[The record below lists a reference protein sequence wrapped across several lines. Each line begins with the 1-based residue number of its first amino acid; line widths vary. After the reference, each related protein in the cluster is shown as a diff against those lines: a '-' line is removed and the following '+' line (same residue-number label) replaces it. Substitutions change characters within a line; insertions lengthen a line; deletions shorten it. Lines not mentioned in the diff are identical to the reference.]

1 MLRSIVRFFVDSWQ
15 FSLVVFALLIALGAS
30 AVMSIPKSEDPIAEF
45 PISVV
50 VVTLPGA
57 DAEQM
62 EKLVAIPLEQAFNR
76 IEDVKEVE
84 SFASAGTA
92 SVNVEFRWGVDPR
105 RKHDEFVRELNTVRP
120 TLPAGIVDVRVL
132 RANTA
137 NAAVAQLALVSD
149 TAPVRQMEAFARDL
163 RDQIERA
170 DGVQE
175 AEIWG
180 APAAE
185 VRVALDLDR
194 LASQQLPPSAVVE
207 ALQREGADAPIGP
220 MEAGGRRFNVQA
232 TGAFDSLEEI
242 RATPLR
248 AAEGRVLTV
257 GDVAEVTWAND
268 EVRHITRYNGKRA
281 VFVTARGE
289 LGATVFDVRDAIH
302 AGLPSFREQLPDTIT
317 LETGFD
323 QSKTVAYRLGN
334 LGRDFVI
341 AILLVLVTLLPLGYR
356 AALVVMV
363 SIPLSL
369 AIGVLAI
376 QQLGFSMNQ
385 LSISGFVV
393 ALGLLVDDS
402 IVVVENI
409 ARRLREGMSPREAA
423 IAGVEE
429 IDVAVIGCTAA
440 LIFAFLP
447 VLALPEGAGNF
458 IRSFPAAVLCTI
470 AASLVVS
477 LTIIPF
483 LAGRLL
489 PRTEA
494 GHSNFF
500 LDAVMGFI
508 HRVYNPILH
517 WALAAPRVT
526 VIASLAVALASFGL
540 VPRIGFSLF
549 PENDSPY
556 FMVDVELPQG
566 ASIAETDKAVRYADG
581 LLAARDDIEW
591 RFANTGYGNPQ
602 VYYNV
607 FQERARPNIGQI
619 YASFKKWDPKEGP
632 KQVEQLRAAFDKY
645 PGARISLRRFENGP
659 PVDAP
664 IAVRITG
671 KDLATLTAL
680 AEQVEGIVRG
690 TQGTRDVKNPLAA
703 RTVDL
708 DLGIDQTKAALLGIP
723 AGAIDQSLRIAV
735 GGEQVASFR
744 DPTGDAYPV
753 RVRLPGDAAANVDD
767 LGKLFVWNGQ
777 GGALPLSEVASPA
790 FKSGPTQIERFQ
802 RERVVTVTASSAPGF
817 LTSRVTQDVADQIA
831 QLKPPP
837 GYNISFGGQAQAASE
852 SFSGL
857 GAAILIATF
866 GVLAVLLLEFGTF
879 AQMTVVAFVIPFGI
893 MGGLIALYLTGYSL
907 SFIAVI
913 GFVALIGIEIKN
925 SILLV
930 DFTNKL
936 RRDGVPLREAVE
948 RAGEIRFLP
957 VLLTS
962 ATAIGGLIPLVLEFS
977 PLYSPLALVIIGGL
991 ISSTLIA
998 RIVTPAMYLLLAPKD
1013 PEPED
1018 APVSAVAR
1026 PAE

>member
-1 MLRSIVRFFVDSWQ
+1 MRAIVRFFVDSWQ
-15 FSLVVFALLIALGAS
+15 FSLVVFALLIALGYS
-30 AVMSIPKSEDPIAEF
+30 AVMTVPKSEDPIAQF
-45 PISVV
+45 PIASVIV
-50 VVTLPGA
+50 VLPGA

-76 IEDVKEVE
+76 IEDVKEVK
-84 SFASAGTA
+84 SFASAGSA
-92 SVNVEFRWGVDPR
+92 SVNVEFVWGSDPQ
-105 RKHDEFVRELNTVRP
+105 RKYDEFVRELNVARAN
-120 TLPAGIVDVRVL
+120 LPAGVVEVRTL
-132 RANTA
+132 RASTA
-137 NAAVAQLALVSD
+137 NAAVVQMALVSD
-149 TAPVRQMEAFARDL
+149 TAPMRQMEAAARDL

-170 DGVQE
+170 PGVQE

-180 APAAE
+180 APTSE
-185 VRVALDLDR
+185 VRVALDLDTMATQR
-194 LASQQLPPSAVVE
+194 MPPTVVAD
-207 ALQREGADAPIGP
+207 ALQREGADTPVGP
-220 MEAGGRRFNVQA
+220 VESGGRRFNVQA
-232 TGAFDSLEEI
+232 TGAFDSLDEI

-248 AAEGRVLTV
+248 SADGRTLTV
-257 GDVAEVTWAND
+257 DDVADVSWAND
-268 EVRHITRYNGKRA
+268 EPRHITRYNGKRA

-289 LGATVFDVRDAIH
+289 LGATVFDVRNGIY
-302 AGLPSFREQLPDTIT
+302 AGLDTFRETLPPEIK

-323 QSKTVAYRLGN
+323 QSRTVSHRLKN
-334 LGRDFVI
+334 LGRDFLI
-341 AILLVLVTLLPLGYR
+341 AILLVLITLLPLGFR
-356 AALVVMV
+356 AAAVVMV

-376 QQLGFSMNQ
+376 QHLGFSMNQ

-423 IAGVEE
+423 IAGVKE

-447 VLALPEGAGNF
+447 ILALPEGAGEF
-458 IRSFPAAVLCTI
+458 IRSFPVAVLCTI

-483 LAGRLL
+483 LAGRVL

-500 LDAVMGFI
+500 LDTVMGFI
-508 HRVYNPILH
+508 HTVYRPLLH
-517 WALAAPRVT
+517 FALSAPRRT
-526 VIASLAVALASFGL
+526 VIFSLAIAIASFGL
-540 VPRIGFSLF
+540 VPKIGFSLF

-566 ASIAETDKAVRYADG
+566 AALSETDKAVLYADRT
-581 LLAARDDIEW
+581 LAARRDIAW

-607 FQERARPNIGQI
+607 FQIRAQPHIGQI
-619 YASFKKWDPKEGP
+619 YASFDEWDAKKSPKA
-632 KQVEQLRAAFDKY
+632 VEALREAFRRY
-645 PGARISLRRFENGP
+645 PGARITLRRFENGP

-664 IAVRITG
+664 IAVRVTG

-680 AEQVEGIVRG
+680 AEQVEKIVQATPG
-690 TQGTRDVKNPLAA
+690 AMDVKNPFAA

-708 DLGIDQTKAALLGIP
+708 DLRIDQNKASLLGVP
-723 AGAIDQSLRIAV
+723 AGAIDQTLRIAL
-735 GGEQVASFR
+735 GGASVANFR

-753 RVRLPGDAAANVDD
+753 RVRLPGEAASPVDD
-767 LGKLFVWNGQ
+767 LRKVFIWNAQ
-777 GGALPLSEVASPA
+777 GGALPLSELTNPG

-802 RERVVTVTASSAPGF
+802 RERVVTITANTAPGF
-817 LTSRVTQDVADQIA
+817 LTSRVTADVAAQIA
-831 QLKPPP
+831 ALKPPP
-837 GYNISFGGQAQAASE
+837 GYQITFGGQAQAASE

-857 GAAILIATF
+857 GAAVLIATF

-893 MGGLIALYLTGYSL
+893 MGGLVSLFLSGYSL

-936 RRDGVPLREAVE
+936 RKEGVPLVEAVE
-948 RAGEIRFLP
+948 RAGELRFLP

-962 ATAIGGLIPLVLEFS
+962 ATAIGGMIPLALEAS
-977 PLYSPLALVIIGGL
+977 PLYSPLAFVIIGGL
-991 ISSTLIA
+991 ISSTLMA

-1013 PEPED
+1013 GDDER
-1018 APVSAVAR
+1018 SAA
-1026 PAE
+1026 

>member
-1 MLRSIVRFFVDSWQ
+1 MRAIVRFFVDSWQ
-15 FSLVVFALLIALGAS
+15 FSLVVFVLLIALGFS
-30 AVMSIPKSEDPIAEF
+30 AVMGIPKSEDPIAQF
-45 PISVV
+45 PIAVAIVV
-50 VVTLPGA
+50 LPGA

-76 IEDVKEVE
+76 IEDVKEIK
-84 SFASAGTA
+84 SFAGTGTA
-92 SVNVEFRWGVDPR
+92 TVNVEFRWGVDPQ
-105 RKHDEFVRELNTVRP
+105 RKYDELVRELNVVRP
-120 TLPAGIVDVRVL
+120 SLPAGIVEIRTL

-137 NAAVAQLALVSD
+137 NAAVVQMALVSD
-149 TAPVRQMEAFARDL
+149 TAPMRQMESFARDL

-170 DGVQE
+170 PGVQE
-175 AEIWG
+175 SEIWG
-180 APAAE
+180 VPTSE
-185 VRVALDLDR
+185 VRVALDLDTM
-194 LASQQLPPSAVVE
+194 ASQRLPPTAVAD
-207 ALQREGADAPIGP
+207 ALQKEGADTPVGAV
-220 MEAGGRRFNVQA
+220 ESGGRRFNVQA
-232 TGAFDSLEEI
+232 TGAFDSLDEI

-248 AAEGRVLTV
+248 SAEGRALTV
-257 GDVAEVTWAND
+257 DDVADVSWAND
-268 EVRHITRYNGKRA
+268 EPRHITRFNGKRA
-281 VFVTARGE
+281 IFVTARGE
-289 LGATVFDVRDAIH
+289 LGATVFDIKNGIY
-302 AGLPSFREQLPDTIT
+302 AGLDAFRETLPPEIK

-323 QSKTVAYRLGN
+323 QSLTVSHRLKN

-341 AILLVLVTLLPLGYR
+341 AILLVLVTLLPLGLR
-356 AALVVMV
+356 AAMVVMV

-369 AIGVLAI
+369 AIGVLAL
-376 QQLGFSMNQ
+376 QHLGYSMNQ

-409 ARRLREGMSPREAA
+409 ARRLREGLSPRDAA
-423 IAGVEE
+423 IAGVKE
-429 IDVAVIGCTAA
+429 IDIAVIGCTAA

-447 VLALPEGAGNF
+447 LLALPEGAGEF
-458 IRSFPAAVLCTI
+458 IRSFPVAVLCTI
-470 AASLVVS
+470 AASLIVS

-500 LDAVMGFI
+500 LDSVMGFI
-508 HRVYNPILH
+508 HTVYRPVLH
-517 WALAAPRVT
+517 LALTAPRLTVIVALA
-526 VIASLAVALASFGL
+526 LAIASFGL
-540 VPRIGFSLF
+540 VPKIGFSLF

-556 FMVDVELPQG
+556 FMADIELPQG
-566 ASIAETDKAVRYADG
+566 AALSETDKAVLYADRV
-581 LLAARDDIEW
+581 LAVRKDIDW
-591 RFANTGYGNPQ
+591 RFANSGYGNPQ

-607 FQERARPNIGQI
+607 FQVRAQPYIGQI
-619 YASFKKWDPKEGP
+619 YASFKEWDAKESPKAVAEIR
-632 KQVEQLRAAFDKY
+632 EAFRKY
-645 PGARISLRRFENGP
+645 PGARITLRRFENGP

-664 IAVRITG
+664 IAVRVTG

-680 AEQVEGIVRG
+680 SDQVERIVQATPG
-690 TQGTRDVKNPLAA
+690 TIDVKNPFAA

-708 DLGIDQTKAALLGIP
+708 DLRIDQNKAALLGVP
-723 AGAIDQSLRIAV
+723 AGAIDQTLRIAV
-735 GGEQVASFR
+735 GGSPVANFR

-753 RVRLPGDAAANVDD
+753 RIRLPGDTASPVDD
-767 LGKLFVWNGQ
+767 LKKIFIWNAQ
-777 GGALPLSEVASPA
+777 GGALPLSELTNPG

-802 RERVVTVTASSAPGF
+802 RERVVTITATSAPGF
-817 LTSRVTQDVADQIA
+817 LTSRVTADVAAQIA

-837 GYNISFGGQAQAASE
+837 GYQISFGGQAQAASE

-879 AQMTVVAFVIPFGI
+879 AEMTVVAFVIPFGV
-893 MGGLIALYLTGYSL
+893 MGGLIALLLSGYSL

-913 GFVALIGIEIKN
+913 GFIALIGIEIKN

-936 RRDGVPLREAVE
+936 RKEGVPLKEAVE

-962 ATAIGGLIPLVLEFS
+962 ATAIGGLIPLALEAS
-977 PLYSPLALVIIGGL
+977 PLYSPLAYVIIGGL
-991 ISSTLIA
+991 ISSTLLA

-1013 PEPED
+1013 KEPE
-1018 APVSAVAR
+1018 AV
-1026 PAE
+1026 

>member
-1 MLRSIVRFFVDSWQ
+1 MQAIVKFFVDSWQ
-15 FSLVVFALLIALGAS
+15 FSLVVFGLLLALGAS
-30 AVMSIPKSEDPIAEF
+30 AVMSVPKSEDPIAQF
-45 PISVV
+45 PIAVV
-50 VVTLPGA
+50 IVVLPGA

-76 IEDVKEVE
+76 IEDVKQIE
-84 SFASAGTA
+84 SFSSAGTA
-92 SVNVEFRWGVDPR
+92 SVNVQFVWGSDPL
-105 RKHDEFVRELNTVRP
+105 RKYDEFVREVNLARAS
-120 TLPAGIVDVRVL
+120 LPAGVVEIRTL

-137 NAAVAQLALVSD
+137 NAAVVQMALVSEA
-149 TAPVRQMEAFARDL
+149 APMRQLEAFAKDL
-163 RDQIERA
+163 RDQIERGP
-170 DGVQE
+170 GVQE

-180 APAAE
+180 VPASE
-185 VRVALDLDR
+185 VRVALDLDV
-194 LASQQLPPSAVVE
+194 LATQRLPPGAVVE
-207 ALQREGADAPIGP
+207 ALQREGADAPIGAI
-220 MEAGGRRFNVQA
+220 EAGGRRFNVQA
-232 TGAFDSLEEI
+232 TGAFDSLDEI
-242 RATPLR
+242 RGTPLR
-248 AAEGRVLTV
+248 AADGRVLTV
-257 GDVAEVTWAND
+257 DDVADVSWAND
-268 EVRHITRYNGKRA
+268 EPRHLTRYNGKRA
-281 VFVTARGE
+281 IFVTARGE
-289 LGATVFDVRDAIH
+289 LGATVFDVRNGIYS
-302 AGLPSFREQLPDTIT
+302 GLDTFRQQLPKEIE
-317 LETGFD
+317 LVAGFD
-323 QSKTVAYRLGN
+323 QSKTVNHRLSN
-334 LGRDFVI
+334 LGRDFII
-341 AILLVLVTLLPLGYR
+341 AILLVLITLLPLGLR

-376 QQLGFSMNQ
+376 QHLGFSMNQ

-409 ARRLREGMSPREAA
+409 ARRLREGLSPRDAA
-423 IAGVEE
+423 IAGVKE

-447 VLALPEGAGNF
+447 LLALPEGAGEF
-458 IRSFPAAVLCTI
+458 IRSFPVAVLCTI

-489 PRTEA
+489 PRVKA
-494 GHSNFF
+494 GHTNFF
-500 LDAVMGFI
+500 LDVVMGII
-508 HRVYNPILH
+508 HTVYRPILH
-517 WALAAPRVT
+517 LALAAPRFT
-526 VIASLAVALASFGL
+526 VIASLAIAIASFGL

-566 ASIAETDKAVRYADG
+566 AALTETDKAVAWADAV
-581 LLAARDDIEW
+581 LAKHEDIEW
-591 RFANTGYGNPQ
+591 RFANSGYGNPQ

-607 FQERARPNIGQI
+607 FQVRAQPNIGQI
-619 YASFKKWDPKEGP
+619 YVSFKHWDPKKGP
-632 KQVEQLRAAFDKY
+632 EEVEELRREFMKY

-671 KDLATLTAL
+671 KDLAALTAL
-680 AEQVEGIVRG
+680 AAQVEAVVAA
-690 TQGTRDVKNPLAA
+690 TPGTRDVKNPFAA

-708 DLGIDQTKAALLGIP
+708 DLRIDQTKAALLGVP
-723 AGAIDQSLRIAV
+723 AGAVDQALRIAV
-735 GGEQVASFR
+735 GGATVANFR

-753 RVRLPGDAAANVDD
+753 RVRLPGENAVSVDD
-767 LGKLFVWNGQ
+767 LPRMFVWNGQ
-777 GGALPLSEVASPA
+777 GGALPLSEIATPG
-790 FKSGPTQIERFQ
+790 FESGPTQIERFQ
-802 RERVVTVTASSAPGF
+802 RERVVTITASAQPGF
-817 LTSRVTQDVADQIA
+817 LTSNVTREVAARIDA
-831 QLKPPP
+831 LDPPP
-837 GYNISFGGQAQAASE
+837 GYEISFGGQAQAASE

-857 GAAILIATF
+857 GAAVLIATF

-893 MGGLIALYLTGYSL
+893 MGGLIALFLSGYSL

-936 RRDGVPLREAVE
+936 RKDGLPLREAVE

-1013 PEPED
+1013 AED
-1018 APVSAVAR
+1018 MEAQAVAT

>member
-1 MLRSIVRFFVDSWQ
+1 MRAIVRFFVDSWQ
-15 FSLVVFALLIALGAS
+15 FSLVVFGLLLALGAS
-30 AVMSIPKSEDPIAEF
+30 AVMSVPKSEDPIAQF
-45 PISVV
+45 PIA
-50 VVTLPGA
+50 VVTVILPGA

-76 IEDVKEVE
+76 IEEVKEVE
-84 SFASAGTA
+84 SFSSAGAAT
-92 SVNVEFRWGVDPR
+92 VNVEFVWGSDPE
-105 RKHDEFVRELNTVRP
+105 RKYDEFVRELNVVRP
-120 TLPAGIVDVRVL
+120 SLPSGIVDIRTI

-137 NAAVAQLALVSD
+137 NANIVQMALVSD
-149 TAPVRQMEAFARDL
+149 TAPLRQMEAFARDL
-163 RDQIERA
+163 RDQLERA
-170 DGVQE
+170 PGVGE

-180 APAAE
+180 VPASE
-185 VRVALDLDR
+185 VRVALNLDV
-194 LASQQLPPSAVVE
+194 LASQRLPPGAVVE
-207 ALQREGADAPIGP
+207 ALQREGADTPIGP
-220 MEAGGRRFNVQA
+220 VEAGGRRFNVQA

-242 RATPLR
+242 RGTPLR
-248 AAEGRVLTV
+248 AADGRALTV
-257 GDVAEVTWAND
+257 GDVADVSWAND
-268 EVRHITRYNGKRA
+268 EPRHLTRYNGRRA

-289 LGATVFDVRDAIH
+289 LGATVFDVRNGVY
-302 AGLPSFREQLPDTIT
+302 AGLDTFREQLPKEIELT
-317 LETGFD
+317 TGFD
-323 QSKTVAYRLGN
+323 QSITVKHRLTN
-334 LGRDFVI
+334 LGRDFAI
-341 AILLVLVTLLPLGYR
+341 AILLVLITLLPLGLR

-369 AIGVLAI
+369 AMGVLAI
-376 QQLGFSMNQ
+376 QHLGFSMNQ

-409 ARRLREGMSPREAA
+409 SRRLREGLSPREAA
-423 IAGVEE
+423 IAGVQE

-447 VLALPEGAGNF
+447 VLALPEGAGEF

-470 AASLVVS
+470 AASLIVS

-500 LDAVMGFI
+500 LDAVMGVI
-508 HRVYNPILH
+508 HRVYRPILH
-517 WALAAPRVT
+517 AALAAPRVT
-526 VIASLAVALASFGL
+526 VIASLAIALLSFGL
-540 VPRIGFSLF
+540 VPKIGFSLF

-556 FMVDVELPQG
+556 FMVDVELPYG
-566 ASIAETDKAVRYADG
+566 ASLAETDKAVQWADSV
-581 LLAARDDIEW
+581 LAKRTDIEW
-591 RFANTGYGNPQ
+591 RFANSGYGNPQ

-607 FQERARPNIGQI
+607 FQIRAQPNVGQI
-619 YASFKKWDPKEGP
+619 YASFKHWDQKKSPAE
-632 KQVEQLRAAFDKY
+632 VEKLRAEFLKY

-659 PVDAP
+659 PVEAP
-664 IAVRITG
+664 IAVRIVG
-671 KDLATLTAL
+671 KDLAALTAL
-680 AEQVEGIVRG
+680 AAQAEAVVAG
-690 TQGTRDVKNPLAA
+690 TPGTRDVKNPFAA

-708 DLGIDQTKAALLGIP
+708 DLRIDQTKAALLGVP
-723 AGAIDQSLRIAV
+723 AGSVDQALRIAV
-735 GGEQVASFR
+735 GGATVANFR

-753 RVRLPGDAAANVDD
+753 RVRLPGENAVTVADIPR
-767 LGKLFVWNGQ
+767 LFVWNSQ
-777 GGALPLSEVASPA
+777 GGALPLSEIADPG

-802 RERVVTVTASSAPGF
+802 RERVVTITASTQPGYLTSKVTAE
-817 LTSRVTQDVADQIA
+817 VAKRIEA
-831 QLKPPP
+831 LNPPP
-837 GYNISFGGQAQAASE
+837 GYRISFGGQAQAASE

-857 GAAILIATF
+857 GAAILIAIF

-879 AQMTVVAFVIPFGI
+879 GQMTVVAFVIPFGI
-893 MGGLIALYLTGYSL
+893 MGGLIALFLSGYSL

-936 RRDGVPLREAVE
+936 RREDVPLREAVE

-1013 PEPED
+1013 EEADEAAREP
-1018 APVSAVAR
+1018 AAV

>member
-1 MLRSIVRFFVDSWQ
+1 MRAIVRFFVDSWQ
-15 FSLVVFALLIALGAS
+15 FSLVVFGLLIALGAS
-30 AVMSIPKSEDPIAEF
+30 AVMSVPKSEDPIAQF
-45 PISVV
+45 PIAVV
-50 VVTLPGA
+50 IVVLPGA

-84 SFASAGTA
+84 SFSGPGTA
-92 SVNVEFRWGVDPR
+92 SVNVEFVWGTDPL
-105 RKHDEFVRELNTVRP
+105 RKYDEFVREVNLARAS
-120 TLPAGIVDVRVL
+120 LPAGVVEIRTL

-137 NAAVAQLALVSD
+137 NAAVTQMALVSD
-149 TAPVRQMEAFARDL
+149 TAPMRQMESFAKDL
-163 RDQIERA
+163 RDQIERGP
-170 DGVQE
+170 GVQE

-180 APAAE
+180 APTSE
-185 VRVALDLDR
+185 VRVALDLDM
-194 LASQQLPPSAVVE
+194 LASQKLPPSAVTD
-207 ALQREGADAPIGP
+207 ALQREGIDAPIGA
-220 MEAGGRRFNVQA
+220 MEGGGRRFNVQA
-232 TGAFDSLEEI
+232 TGAFDSLDEI

-248 AAEGRVLTV
+248 AADGRTLTV
-257 GDVAEVTWAND
+257 GDVAEVSWAND
-268 EVRHITRYNGKRA
+268 EPRHLTRYNGKRA

-289 LGATVFDVRDAIH
+289 LGATVFDVRNGIYS
-302 AGLPSFREQLPDTIT
+302 GLDSFRAQLPPDIK
-317 LETGFD
+317 LEAGFD
-323 QSKTVAYRLGN
+323 QSITVKHRLSN

-341 AILLVLVTLLPLGYR
+341 AILLVLLTLLPLGFR

-369 AIGVLAI
+369 AMGVLAI
-376 QQLGFSMNQ
+376 QHLGFSMNQ

-409 ARRLREGMSPREAA
+409 ARRLREGLSPRDAA
-423 IAGVEE
+423 IAGVQE

-447 VLALPEGAGNF
+447 LLALPEGAGEF
-458 IRSFPAAVLCTI
+458 IRSFPVAVLTTI
-470 AASLVVS
+470 IASLIVS

-508 HRVYNPILH
+508 HRVYRPILH
-517 WALAAPRVT
+517 LALAAPRFT
-526 VIASLAVALASFGL
+526 VIASLALAIASFGL
-540 VPRIGFSLF
+540 VPKIGFSLF

-566 ASIAETDKAVRYADG
+566 ATLAETDKAVAWADDI
-581 LLAARDDIEW
+581 LAKRDDIEW
-591 RFANTGYGNPQ
+591 RFANAGYGNPQ

-607 FQERARPNIGQI
+607 FQVRAQPNIGQI
-619 YASFKKWDPKEGP
+619 YVSFKEWDPKKGP
-632 KQVEQLRAAFDKY
+632 ERVEQLRTTFKQY
-645 PGARISLRRFENGP
+645 PGARISVRRFENGP

-664 IAVRITG
+664 IAVRVTG
-671 KDLATLTAL
+671 KDLAALTSL
-680 AEQVEGIVRG
+680 ADQVEQVVRS
-690 TQGTRDVKNPLAA
+690 TPGTRDVKNPLAA

-708 DLGIDQTKAALLGIP
+708 DLRIDQTKAALLGIP
-723 AGAIDQSLRIAV
+723 AGAIDQSLRIAI
-735 GGEQVASFR
+735 GGAQVANFR

-753 RVRLPGDAAANVDD
+753 RVRLPGEKAASIED
-767 LGKLFVWNGQ
+767 LDKLFVWNAQ
-777 GGALPLSEVASPA
+777 GGALPLAEVANPG

-802 RERVVTVTASSAPGF
+802 RERVVTITASSEPGF
-817 LTSRVTQDVADQIA
+817 LTSNVTTAVAEKIA
-831 QLKPPP
+831 ALEPPP
-837 GYNISFGGQAQAASE
+837 GYKISFGGQAQAASE

-893 MGGLIALYLTGYSL
+893 MGGLLALYISGYSL

-913 GFVALIGIEIKN
+913 GFIALIGIEIKN

-936 RRDGVPLREAVE
+936 RKEGVPLREAVE

-962 ATAIGGLIPLVLEFS
+962 ATAIGGLTPLVLEFS

-998 RIVTPAMYLLLAPKD
+998 RIVTPAMYMLLAPKD
-1013 PEPED
+1013 KAPEG
-1018 APVSAVAR
+1018 A
-1026 PAE
+1026 

>member
-1 MLRSIVRFFVDSWQ
+1 MRAIVRFFVDAWQ
-15 FSLVVFALLIALGAS
+15 FSLVVFILLIALGAS

-45 PISVV
+45 PISVAI
-50 VVTLPGA
+50 VTLPGA

-92 SVNVEFRWGVDPR
+92 SVNVEFRYGVDPS

-120 TLPAGIVDVRVL
+120 TLPAGIVDIRVI

-137 NAAVAQLALVSD
+137 NASVVQLALVSE
-149 TAPVRQMEAFARDL
+149 TAPMRQMEALARDL

-170 DGVQE
+170 PGVQE

-180 APAAE
+180 APASE
-185 VRVALDLDR
+185 VRVALNLDM
-194 LASQQLPPSAVVE
+194 LAAQKMPPSAVVD
-207 ALQREGADAPIGP
+207 ALQREGADTPIGA

-232 TGAFDSLEEI
+232 TGGFDSLDEI

-248 AAEGRVLTV
+248 AGDGRVLSV
-257 GDVAEVTWAND
+257 GDVADVAWAND
-268 EVRHITRYNGKRA
+268 EPRHITRHNGKRA
-281 VFVTARGE
+281 LFVTARAE
-289 LGATVFDVRDAIH
+289 LGATVFDVRNAIY
-302 AGLPSFREQLPDTIT
+302 AGLPSFREQLPPEIVLD
-317 LETGFD
+317 LGFD
-323 QSKTVAYRLGN
+323 QSKTVAHRLQN
-334 LGRDFVI
+334 LSRDFGL
-341 AILLVLVTLLPLGYR
+341 AILLVLITLLPLGYR

-376 QQLGFSMNQ
+376 QYFGFSMNQ

-409 ARRLREGMSPREAA
+409 ARRLREGLPPREAA
-423 IAGVEE
+423 IAGVQE

-447 VLALPEGAGNF
+447 VLALPEGAGDF

-489 PRTEA
+489 PRTDA
-494 GHSNFF
+494 GHTNFF

-508 HRVYNPILH
+508 HRVYRPILH
-517 WALAAPRVT
+517 LALAAPRFT
-526 VIASLAVALASFGL
+526 VIVSLAIAIASFGL

-566 ASIAETDKAVRYADG
+566 ATLAETDKAVRYADAI
-581 LLAARDDIEW
+581 LAANKNVEW

-607 FQERARPNIGQI
+607 FQIRAQPNVGQI
-619 YASFKKWDPKEGP
+619 YASFKEWNPKEGP
-632 KQVEQLRAAFDKY
+632 KLVERLRSEFRKY
-645 PGARISLRRFENGP
+645 PGALISLRRFENGP
-659 PVDAP
+659 PVEAP

-671 KDLATLTAL
+671 KDLAALTSIAD
-680 AEQVEGIVRG
+680 QVEGIVDA
-690 TQGTRDVKNPLAA
+690 TPGTRDVKNPLAA
-703 RTVDL
+703 RTIDL
-708 DLGIDQTKAALLGIP
+708 DLGIDQTKAALLGVP
-723 AGAIDQSLRIAV
+723 AGAVDQSVRIAV
-735 GGEQVASFR
+735 GGSQVASFR

-753 RVRLPGDAAANVDD
+753 RVRLPGEAAASVDN
-767 LGKLFVWNGQ
+767 LNRLYVWNNQ
-777 GGALPLSEVASPA
+777 GGALPLSEIATPQ
-790 FKSGPTQIERFQ
+790 FRSGPTQIERFQ
-802 RERVVTVTASSAPGF
+802 RERVVTVTASTQPGY
-817 LTSRVTQDVADQIA
+817 LTSRVTQDVAAKIA
-831 QLKPPP
+831 NLRPPP
-837 GYNISFGGQAQAASE
+837 GYNISFGGQAQAANE

-857 GAAILIATF
+857 GAAILIAIF

-879 AQMTVVAFVIPFGI
+879 GQMTVVAFVIPFGI
-893 MGGLIALYLTGYSL
+893 MGGLIALFLSGYSL

-936 RRDGVPLREAVE
+936 RREGMPLREAVE

-991 ISSTLIA
+991 ISSTLLA

-1013 PEPED
+1013 VPADDE
-1018 APVSAVAR
+1018 APAGAIV

>member
-1 MLRSIVRFFVDSWQ
+1 MRAIVRFFVDSWQ
-15 FSLVVFALLIALGAS
+15 FSLVVFGLLIALGYS
-30 AVMSIPKSEDPIAEF
+30 AVMSVPKSEDPIAQF
-45 PISVV
+45 PIAVAIVV
-50 VVTLPGA
+50 LPGA

-62 EKLVAIPLEQAFNR
+62 EKLVVIPLEQAFNR
-76 IEDVKEVE
+76 IEDVKEIE
-84 SFASAGTA
+84 SFAGAGTA
-92 SVNVEFRWGVDPR
+92 SVNVEFRWGVDPQ
-105 RKHDEFVRELNTVRP
+105 RKYDELVRELNVARAS
-120 TLPAGIVDVRVL
+120 LPAGVVEIRTL

-137 NAAVAQLALVSD
+137 NAAVVQMALVSD
-149 TAPVRQMEAFARDL
+149 TAPMRQMEAAARDL

-170 DGVQE
+170 PGVQE

-180 APAAE
+180 APASE
-185 VRVALDLDR
+185 VRVALDLDTMAAQR
-194 LASQQLPPSAVVE
+194 IPPTLVAD
-207 ALQREGADAPIGP
+207 ALQKEGADTPVGP
-220 MEAGGRRFNVQA
+220 VESGGRRFNLQA

-248 AAEGRVLTV
+248 ASDGRALTV
-257 GDVAEVTWAND
+257 GDVAKVSWAND
-268 EVRHITRYNGKRA
+268 EPRHITRYNGHRA

-289 LGATVFDVRDAIH
+289 LGATVFDIRNGIY
-302 AGLPSFREQLPDTIT
+302 AGLDSFKETLPPDIK
-317 LETGFD
+317 LEIGFD
-323 QSKTVAYRLGN
+323 QSKTVAHRLKN

-341 AILLVLVTLLPLGYR
+341 AILLVLITLLPLGFR
-356 AALVVMV
+356 AAAVVMV

-369 AIGVLAI
+369 AIGVLCI
-376 QQLGFSMNQ
+376 QHLGFSMNQ

-409 ARRLREGMSPREAA
+409 SRRLREGLSPRDAA
-423 IAGVEE
+423 IAGVQE

-447 VLALPEGAGNF
+447 LLALPEGAGEF
-458 IRSFPAAVLCTI
+458 IRSFPVAVLCTI
-470 AASLVVS
+470 GASLVVS

-483 LAGRLL
+483 LAGRVL

-500 LDAVMGFI
+500 LDTVMGFI
-508 HRVYNPILH
+508 HTVYRPVLH
-517 WALAAPRVT
+517 LALAAPRVT
-526 VIASLAVALASFGL
+526 VIAALGLAIASFGL
-540 VPRIGFSLF
+540 VPKIGFSLF

-556 FMVDVELPQG
+556 FMADIELPQG
-566 ASIAETDKAVRYADG
+566 AALEETDKAVRYADG
-581 LLAARDDIEW
+581 VLAARKDIEW

-607 FQERARPNIGQI
+607 FQVRAQPHIGQV
-619 YASFKKWDPKEGP
+619 YASFHEWDAKAGP
-632 KQVEQLRAAFDKY
+632 KAVEEIREAFRKY
-645 PGARISLRRFENGP
+645 PGARITLRRFENGP

-680 AEQVEGIVRG
+680 ADQVEAITQKTPG
-690 TQGTRDVKNPLAA
+690 TMDVKNPMAA

-708 DLGIDQTKAALLGIP
+708 DLRIDQTKAALLGVP
-723 AGAIDQSLRIAV
+723 AGAIDQTLRIAV
-735 GGEQVASFR
+735 GGASVANFR

-753 RVRLPGDAAANVDD
+753 RVRLPGETAASVDD
-767 LGKLFVWNGQ
+767 LKKVFIWNGQ
-777 GGALPLSEVASPA
+777 GGALPLSELATPG
-790 FKSGPTQIERFQ
+790 FDSGPTQIERFQ
-802 RERVVTVTASSAPGF
+802 RERVVTITASSAPGF
-817 LTSRVTQDVADQIA
+817 LTSRVTEDVARQIA
-831 QLKPPP
+831 ALKPPP
-837 GYNISFGGQAQAASE
+837 GYKISFGGQAQAASE

-857 GAAILIATF
+857 GAAVLIATF

-879 AQMTVVAFVIPFGI
+879 AQMTVVAFVIPFGV
-893 MGGLIALYLTGYSL
+893 MGGLLALFFSGYSL

-936 RRDGVPLREAVE
+936 RKEGVPLKEAVE

-962 ATAIGGLIPLVLEFS
+962 ATAIGGLIPLALEAS
-977 PLYSPLALVIIGGL
+977 PLYSPLAFVIIGGL
-991 ISSTLIA
+991 ISSTLLA

-1013 PEPED
+1013 KAEPE
-1018 APVSAVAR
+1018 AA
-1026 PAE
+1026 

>member
-1 MLRSIVRFFVDSWQ
+1 MRAIVRFFVDSWQ
-15 FSLVVFALLIALGAS
+15 FSLVVFLLLIALGFS
-30 AVMSIPKSEDPIAEF
+30 AVMSVPKSEDPIAQF
-45 PISVV
+45 PIAVAIVV
-50 VVTLPGA
+50 LPGA

-62 EKLVAIPLEQAFNR
+62 EKLVVIPLEQAFNR

-84 SFASAGTA
+84 SFAGPGTA
-92 SVNVEFRWGVDPR
+92 SINVEFVWGSDPQ
-105 RKHDEFVRELNTVRP
+105 RKYDELVRELNVVRP
-120 TLPAGIVDVRVL
+120 TLPAGVVEVRTL

-137 NAAVAQLALVSD
+137 NAAVVQMALVSD
-149 TAPVRQMEAFARDL
+149 TAPMRQLEALARDL

-170 DGVQE
+170 PGVQE

-180 APAAE
+180 APASE
-185 VRVALDLDR
+185 VRVAIDLDM
-194 LASQQLPPSAVVE
+194 LASQKLPPTAVVE
-207 ALQREGADAPIGP
+207 ALQREGADAPIGA

-232 TGAFDSLEEI
+232 TGAFDSLDEI

-248 AAEGRVLTV
+248 AVEGRTLTV
-257 GDVAEVTWAND
+257 GDVAEVSWAND
-268 EVRHITRYNGKRA
+268 EPRHITRYNGKRA

-289 LGATVFDVRDAIH
+289 LGATVFNVRNAIYEGIP
-302 AGLPSFREQLPDTIT
+302 AFREQLPPDVT
-317 LETGFD
+317 LEAGFD
-323 QSKTVAYRLGN
+323 QSKTVAHRLKN

-341 AILLVLVTLLPLGYR
+341 AIALVLLTLLPLGYR

-376 QQLGFSMNQ
+376 QHLGFSMNQ

-409 ARRLREGMSPREAA
+409 ARRLREGMSPRDAA
-423 IAGVEE
+423 IAGVQE
-429 IDVAVIGCTAA
+429 IDVAVVGCTAA

-447 VLALPEGAGNF
+447 LLALPEGAGEF
-458 IRSFPAAVLCTI
+458 IRSFPVAVLCTI

-508 HRVYNPILH
+508 HRVYRPILH
-517 WALAAPRVT
+517 LALAAPRMT
-526 VIASLAVALASFGL
+526 VIVSLLIALASFGL

-556 FMVDVELPQG
+556 FMVDIELPQG
-566 ASIAETDKAVRYADG
+566 ASLAETDKAVRFADG
-581 LLAARDDIEW
+581 VLAARKDIAW

-607 FQERARPNIGQI
+607 FQQRAQPYIGQI
-619 YASFKKWDPKEGP
+619 YASFDEWDPKRGP
-632 KQVEQLRAAFDKY
+632 AHVEELREKFRTY
-645 PGARISLRRFENGP
+645 PGAQISVRRFENGP
-659 PVDAP
+659 PVEAP
-664 IAVRITG
+664 IAVRVTG

-680 AEQVEGIVRG
+680 GEQIEQIVRD
-690 TQGTRDVKNPLAA
+690 TPGTRDVKNPLAA

-708 DLGIDQTKAALLGIP
+708 DLRIDQTKAALLGIP
-723 AGAIDQSLRIAV
+723 AGAVDQAVRIAV
-735 GGEQVASFR
+735 GGATVASFR

-753 RVRLPGDAAANVDD
+753 RVRLPGEAAASVDD
-767 LGKLFVWNGQ
+767 VKKLFVWNGQ
-777 GGALPLSEVASPA
+777 GGALPLAEIANPG
-790 FKSGPTQIERFQ
+790 FDSGPTQIERFQ
-802 RERVVTVTASSAPGF
+802 RERVVTITASAQQGF
-817 LTSRVTQDVADQIA
+817 LTSRVTEEVAEKIA
-831 QLKPPP
+831 QLNAPP
-837 GYNISFGGQAQAASE
+837 GYKISFGGQAAAASE

-857 GAAILIATF
+857 GAAVLIATF

-893 MGGLIALYLTGYSL
+893 MGGLIALFISGYSL

-936 RRDGVPLREAVE
+936 RKEGVPLREAVE

-962 ATAIGGLIPLVLEFS
+962 ATAIGGLIPLVMEFS

-1013 PEPED
+1013 KEPEL
-1018 APVSAVAR
+1018 A
-1026 PAE
+1026 

>member
-1 MLRSIVRFFVDSWQ
+1 MRAIVRFFVDSWQ
-15 FSLVVFALLIALGAS
+15 FSLVVFALLIALGYS
-30 AVMSIPKSEDPIAEF
+30 AVMSVPKSEDPIAQF
-45 PISVV
+45 PIAVAIVV
-50 VVTLPGA
+50 LPGA

-76 IEDVKEVE
+76 IEGVKEIE
-84 SFASAGTA
+84 SFAGAGTA
-92 SVNVEFRWGVDPR
+92 SVNVEFVWGSDPQ
-105 RKHDEFVRELNTVRP
+105 RKYDELVRELNVARAS
-120 TLPAGIVDVRVL
+120 LPAGIVEIRTL

-137 NAAVAQLALVSD
+137 NAAVVQMALVSD
-149 TAPVRQMEAFARDL
+149 TAPMRQIEAAARDL

-170 DGVQE
+170 PGVQE

-180 APAAE
+180 APASE
-185 VRVALDLDR
+185 VRVALDLDTM
-194 LASQQLPPSAVVE
+194 ASQRMPPTLVAD
-207 ALQREGADAPIGP
+207 ALQKEGLDTPVGP
-220 MEAGGRRFNVQA
+220 MESGGRRFNVQA
-232 TGAFDSLEEI
+232 TGAFDSLDEI

-248 AAEGRVLTV
+248 SSEGRALTV
-257 GDVAEVTWAND
+257 DDVANVSWAND
-268 EVRHITRYNGKRA
+268 EPRHITRYNGKRA
-281 VFVTARGE
+281 VFVTAKGE
-289 LGATVFDVRDAIH
+289 LGATVFDIRNGIY
-302 AGLPSFREQLPDTIT
+302 AGLDTFRETLPPGIK
-317 LETGFD
+317 LEVGFD
-323 QSKTVAYRLGN
+323 QSKTVKHRLEN
-334 LGRDFVI
+334 LGRDFII
-341 AILLVLVTLLPLGYR
+341 AILLVLITLLPLGLR
-356 AALVVMV
+356 AAAVVMV

-376 QQLGFSMNQ
+376 QHLGFSMNQ

-423 IAGVEE
+423 IAGVQE

-447 VLALPEGAGNF
+447 ILALPEGAGEF
-458 IRSFPAAVLCTI
+458 IRSFPVAVLCTI

-483 LAGRLL
+483 LAGRVL

-500 LDAVMGFI
+500 LDTVMGFI
-508 HRVYNPILH
+508 HTVYRPVLH
-517 WALAAPRVT
+517 VALTAPRAT
-526 VIASLAVALASFGL
+526 VIISLFLAVASFGL
-540 VPRIGFSLF
+540 VPKIGFSLF

-556 FMVDVELPQG
+556 FMADIELPQG
-566 ASIAETDKAVRYADG
+566 AALSETDKAVRYADG
-581 LLAARDDIEW
+581 VLAARKDIEW
-591 RFANTGYGNPQ
+591 RFANSGYGNPQ

-607 FQERARPNIGQI
+607 FQVRAQPHIGQI
-619 YASFKKWDPKEGP
+619 YASFKHWHPEEGP
-632 KQVEQLRAAFDKY
+632 KAVEQIRAEFRKY
-645 PGARISLRRFENGP
+645 PGARITLRRFENGP

-680 AEQVEGIVRG
+680 AEQVESIVQNTEG
-690 TQGTRDVKNPLAA
+690 TLDVRNPMAA

-708 DLGIDQTKAALLGIP
+708 DLRIDQTKAALLGVP
-723 AGAIDQSLRIAV
+723 AGAVDQTLRIAL
-735 GGEQVASFR
+735 GGASVANFR

-753 RVRLPGDAAANVDD
+753 RVRLPGETASPVDD
-767 LGKLFVWNGQ
+767 LRKVFIWNGQ
-777 GGALPLSEVASPA
+777 GGALPLAELANPG
-790 FKSGPTQIERFQ
+790 FRSGPTQIERFQ
-802 RERVVTVTASSAPGF
+802 RERVVTITATSAPGF
-817 LTSRVTQDVADQIA
+817 LTSRVTADVAAQIA
-831 QLKPPP
+831 ELKPPP
-837 GYNISFGGQAQAASE
+837 GYKISFGGQAQAASE

-857 GAAILIATF
+857 GAAVLIATF

-893 MGGLIALYLTGYSL
+893 MGGLIALFLSGYSL

-936 RRDGVPLREAVE
+936 RREGVPLKEAVE
-948 RAGEIRFLP
+948 RAGELRFLP

-962 ATAIGGLIPLVLEFS
+962 ATAIGGLIPLALEAS
-977 PLYSPLALVIIGGL
+977 PLYSPLAYVIIGGL

-1013 PEPED
+1013 KEPE
-1018 APVSAVAR
+1018 AA
-1026 PAE
+1026 

>member
-1 MLRSIVRFFVDSWQ
+1 MLRAIVRFFVDSWQ

-30 AVMSIPKSEDPIAEF
+30 AVMNIPKSEDPIAEF
-45 PISVV
+45 PISVATV
-50 VVTLPGA
+50 ILPGA

-62 EKLVAIPLEQAFNR
+62 EKLVVIPLEQAFNR
-76 IEDVKEVE
+76 IEDVKEITADAGAGVATVRVE
-84 SFASAGTA
+84 Y
-92 SVNVEFRWGVDPR
+92 VWGSDPK
-105 RKHDEFVRELNTVRP
+105 RKFDEFVRELNVVRP
-120 TLPAGIVDVRVL
+120 TLPAGVIDVRTD
-132 RANTA
+132 RAMTA
-137 NAAVAQLALVSD
+137 NAAVVQLALVSE
-149 TAPVRQMEAFARDL
+149 TAPMRQMEAVARDL
-163 RDQIERA
+163 RDMIERA
-170 DGVQE
+170 PGVQQ

-180 APAAE
+180 VPASE
-185 VRVALDLDR
+185 VRVALDLDK
-194 LASQQLPPSAVVE
+194 LATQRLPPGAVAE
-207 ALQREGADAPIGP
+207 ALQREGADTPIGA
-220 MEAGGRRFNVQA
+220 MEGGGRRFNVKGS
-232 TGAFDSLEEI
+232 GAFESLDEI

-248 AAEGRVLTV
+248 AADGRTLRV
-257 GDVAEVTWAND
+257 GDVAEVSWAND
-268 EVRHITRYNGKRA
+268 EPRHITRYNGQRA
-281 VFVTARGE
+281 VFVSARGE
-289 LGATVFDVRDAIH
+289 LAATVFSVRNGIY
-302 AGLPSFREQLPDTIT
+302 AGLDEFRKQLPAGIK

-323 QSKTVAYRLGN
+323 QSRTVAHRLQN

-341 AILLVLVTLLPLGYR
+341 AILLVMLTLLPLGYR

-369 AIGVLAI
+369 AIGVLAMN
-376 QQLGFSMNQ
+376 QLGYSLNQ

-409 ARRLREGMSPREAA
+409 ARRLREGLAPREAA
-423 IAGVEE
+423 IEGVRE
-429 IDVAVIGCTAA
+429 IDVAVIGCTFA

-447 VLALPEGAGNF
+447 ILALPEGAGEF
-458 IRSFPAAVLCTI
+458 IRSFPVAVLCTI

-494 GHSNFF
+494 GHTNFF
-500 LDAVMGFI
+500 LSAVMGVI
-508 HRVYNPILH
+508 HTVYRPILH
-517 WALAAPRVT
+517 AALAAPRRT
-526 VIASLAVALASFGL
+526 VFISLAVALSSFAL
-540 VPRIGFSLF
+540 VPKIGFALF

-556 FMVDVELPQG
+556 FLVDVELPYG
-566 ASIAETDKAVRYADG
+566 ATLKETDKAVAFADAI
-581 LLAARDDIEW
+581 LSKRDDMEW

-607 FQERARPNIGQI
+607 FQTRARPNTGQI
-619 YASFKKWDPKEGP
+619 YASFKHWDPEKSPRVVEELR
-632 KQVEQLRAAFDKY
+632 KQFAAY

-659 PVDAP
+659 PVEAP
-664 IAVRITG
+664 IAVRIKG
-671 KDLATLTAL
+671 KDLAALASL
-680 AEQVEGIVRG
+680 AEQVETIARE
-690 TQGTRDVKNPLAA
+690 TPGTRDVKNPLAA

-708 DLGIDQTKAALLGIP
+708 DLRIDEDKAALLGVP
-723 AGAIDQSLRIAV
+723 AGAVDQALRIAI
-735 GGEQVASFR
+735 GGAQVANFR

-753 RVRLPGDAAANVDD
+753 RLRLPGETAATVDD
-767 LGKLFVWNGQ
+767 LRKLFVWNTQ
-777 GGALPLSEVASPA
+777 GGALPLSEIADPG
-790 FKSGPTQIERFQ
+790 FRSGPTQIARYQ
-802 RERVVTVTASSAPGF
+802 RERVVTITAYTEPGF
-817 LTSRVTQDVADQIA
+817 LTSKVTDAVAEKVA
-831 QLKPPP
+831 ALKPPP
-837 GYNISFGGQAQAASE
+837 GYTISFGGQAEAASR
-852 SFSGL
+852 SFGGL
-857 GAAILIATF
+857 GAAIMIAIF

-879 AQMTVVAFVIPFGI
+879 GQMTVVAFVIPFGI
-893 MGGLIALYLTGYSL
+893 MGGLIALFISGYPL

-913 GFVALIGIEIKN
+913 GLVALIGIEIKN

-936 RRDGVPLREAVE
+936 RREGVPLLEAVE

-1013 PEPED
+1013 KEPEEAD
-1018 APVSAVAR
+1018 GRALA